1 MQSYDIAI
9 SSQSCWIQSDK
20 GIWDKPDLPTKGSIH
35 RKEHLFFWALPKSS
49 LPLTPARNFD
59 NFFTFFSPSKWKGS
73 KWIWA
78 GGSPPI
84 WRTPRRT
91 GGFSGKACLP
101 CSTNV
106 FHSLGT
112 LHWTWALADVA
123 YMHTKKGPF
132 LLIHASTSWALITF
146 WVVHPNVLNN
156 TSECLVYGEKVDWFG
171 DSLLQNN

>member
-1 MQSYDIAI
+1 MQIFYIAI

-49 LPLTPARNFD
+49 PPHPCTQFWQLFKKKFALKIKRVKIDLGRGFL
-59 NFFTFFSPSKWKGS
+59 
-73 KWIWA
+73 
-78 GGSPPI
+78 PI
-84 WRTPRRT
+84 WGMPRRT

-146 WVVHPNVLNN
+146 WVVRPNVLNN
-156 TSECLVYGEKVDWFG
+156 TSERLVYGEKVDWFG